1 MVKCFCNNHF
11 NVSSFDRG
19 IRYTCGSLCTFSSDM
34 GIVIQT
40 WPSCAFLRLK
50 WRHVFLWSVNS
61 VSESHCALNGR
72 GHTGQVIAELSC
84 VGNHRVGDVIVLEG
98 DWHAVTVEMGLER
111 CPATR
116 NFKHIKKSGLFT
128 FLLLRNRLYF
138 EKLHAQ
144 CTNLEY
150 LGSQN

>member
-1 MVKCFCNNHF
+1 MKACF
-11 NVSSFDRG
+11 
-19 IRYTCGSLCTFSSDM
+19 
-34 GIVIQT
+34 
-40 WPSCAFLRLK
+40 
-50 WRHVFLWSVNS
+50 SV
-61 VSESHCALNGR
+61 VSELSLR
-72 GHTGQVIAELSC
+72 ISLRSEWERTYGQVIAELSC